1 MTGEN
6 RRTIIE
12 ACKGTAIEFH
22 QACIGRDQKDRWGR
36 PGEIGFDT
44 PEDWSRLF
52 DENLP
57 MVREL
62 EYVKKY
68 TDPPTAIRSLEE
80 LPYSKDKEFVHAIGE
95 RGKTRRKRQGGAG

>member
-1 MTGEN
+1 
-6 RRTIIE
+6 
-12 ACKGTAIEFH
+12 
-22 QACIGRDQKDRWGR
+22 
-36 PGEIGFDT
+36 
-44 PEDWSRLF
+44 
-52 DENLP
+52 